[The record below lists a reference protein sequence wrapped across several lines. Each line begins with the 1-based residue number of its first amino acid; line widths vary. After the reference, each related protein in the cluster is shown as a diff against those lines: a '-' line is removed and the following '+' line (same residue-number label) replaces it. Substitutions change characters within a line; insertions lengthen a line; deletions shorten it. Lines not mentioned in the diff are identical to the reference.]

1 VSEHQDPAVAADVPT
16 DPAAEDE
23 LAAAV
28 VGAFPSDGPA
38 ASDGGAADGE
48 PTGGSVHTELAE
60 IEDDPRTREELL
72 TAAHEAERQR
82 DEYLDDLRR
91 ARAEFENFRRRTGR
105 ESATARDAGKADVAV
120 SLLDVL
126 DDLDRT
132 LEAADGSTDETLA
145 KGVSLVAEKL
155 VTTLRGLGLERLEP
169 NGASFDPALHEAVQ
183 QVPADGDGDE
193 ATVERTLRPGYRL
206 GERVLRPAMVVVKG

>member
-1 VSEHQDPAVAADVPT
+1 VSEHQDPAVATDVPA

-28 VGAFPSDGPA
+28 VGAFPSEDAAAGGDASAAAEDDG
-38 ASDGGAADGE
+38 
-48 PTGGSVHTELAE
+48 TVHTELQE
-60 IEDDPRTREELL
+60 IEDDPRTRWELL

-105 ESATARDAGKADVAV
+105 ESATAREAGKADVAMA
-120 SLLDVL
+120 LLDVL

-132 LEAADGSTDETLA
+132 VEAADGSTDETLA

-169 NGASFDPALHEAVQ
+169 TGASFDPALHEAVQ

-193 ATVERTLRPGYRL
+193 ATVERTLRPGYRV
-206 GERVLRPAMVVVKG
+206 GQRVLRPAMVVVKG